1 MTIEVKVPALPES
14 VSDGTLVN
22 WKKQP
27 GQAVQRGENLVDL
40 ETDKV
45 VLDIPAPAD
54 GVLGQIL
61 RQEGDIVTT
70 GDVIAMLEEGAV
82 QSAAEAPAAPAP
94 ASAPAAAPADGVLGQ
109 ILRQEGDIVTT
120 GDVIAM
126 LEEGAVQP
134 AAEAPAVPA
143 PASAPAAAPA
153 LAATAE
159 VDLEG
164 LSPAVRRLAAE
175 NGLDVSKI
183 SGSGRGGRVTKAD
196 VLAYIEAQQQ
206 GRSTPAPAPVSA
218 PVSASVSALVSA
230 PAAPL
235 PPDALGRLEQRVP
248 MTRLRARIAERLL
261 MAKNSTAMLT
271 TFNEIN
277 MKPVMDLR
285 SRYKDQF
292 EKTHNVRL
300 GFMGF
305 FVKAV
310 IEALKRYPAV
320 NGSIDG
326 NDVIYHGY
334 YDIGIAVSSPR
345 GLVVPILRDADQMS
359 LADIEKA
366 IGEFGQKAKE
376 GTLTVEDMTGGTF
389 TITNGGVFG
398 SLMSTPILNPP
409 QSGIL
414 GMHATK
420 DRPVAENGQVVVRP
434 MRSMAHSYDQRII
447 EGREAVTFLVTVKE
461 CIEGPA
467 RLVLNV

>member
-1 MTIEVKVPALPES
+1 MTIEVKVPSLPES
-14 VSDGTLVN
+14 VTDGTLVN
-22 WKKQP
+22 WKKKP
-27 GQAVQRGENLVDL
+27 GDTVKRGENLVDL

-54 GVLGQIL
+54 GVLSQIV
-61 RQEGDIVTT
+61 RQEGEVVTT
-70 GDVIAMLEEGAV
+70 GEVIGTLEE
-82 QSAAEAPAAPAP
+82 SAGSEAMPPATPPVAAASTPSPTAPA
-94 ASAPAAAPADGVLGQ
+94 
-109 ILRQEGDIVTT
+109 T
-120 GDVIAM
+120 
-126 LEEGAVQP
+126 
-134 AAEAPAVPA
+134 
-143 PASAPAAAPA
+143 
-153 LAATAE
+153 E

-175 NGLDVSKI
+175 HGLDMSKVP
-183 SGSGRGGRVTKAD
+183 GSGRGGRVTKAD
-196 VLAYIEAQQQ
+196 VLAFLEGRQQ
-206 GRSTPAPAPVSA
+206 AKPVSA
-218 PVSASVSALVSA
+218 PIPVMAASAAPRPAPVVA
-230 PAAPL
+230 PAGAPL
-235 PPDALGRLEQRVP
+235 PPDSLGRLEQRVP

-285 SRYKDQF
+285 NRYKDDF
-292 EKTHNVRL
+292 EKKHGVRL

-310 IEALKRYPAV
+310 VEALKRYPAV

-326 NDVIYHGY
+326 NDIIYHGY

-345 GLVVPILRDADQMS
+345 GLVVPILRDVDRMS

-366 IGEFGQKAKE
+366 IGEFGQKAKD
-376 GTLTVEDMTGGTF
+376 GTLTVEEMTGGTF

-420 DRPVAENGQVVVRP
+420 DRPVAENGQVVIRP
-434 MRSMAHSYDQRII
+434 MMYVAHSYDHRII
-447 EGREAVTFLVTVKE
+447 DGREAVTFLVTVKE
-461 CIEGPA
+461 CIEDPA
-467 RLVLNV
+467 RLILNV

>member
-22 WKKQP
+22 WKKKP
-27 GQAVQRGENLVDL
+27 GEAVKRGENLVDL

-54 GVLGQIL
+54 GVLGSIL
-61 RQEGDIVTT
+61 RQEGETVTT
-70 GDVIAMLEEGAV
+70 GDVIATLEESG
-82 QSAAEAPAAPAP
+82 AAEAAIPVAAAMAAPAP
-94 ASAPAAAPADGVLGQ
+94 TSTSAPA
-109 ILRQEGDIVTT
+109 T
-120 GDVIAM
+120 
-126 LEEGAVQP
+126 
-134 AAEAPAVPA
+134 
-143 PASAPAAAPA
+143 
-153 LAATAE
+153 E

-175 NGLDVSKI
+175 HGLDI
-183 SGSGRGGRVTKAD
+183 ARIPGSGRGGRVTKAD
-196 VLAYIEAQQQ
+196 VLAFLEGKQPARPVSATPIPPASPPPVAKGGQ
-206 GRSTPAPAPVSA
+206 GGFTAPAPAPVA
-218 PVSASVSALVSA
+218 AAATTALPV
-230 PAAPL
+230 
-235 PPDALGRLEQRVP
+235 DALGRLEQRVP
-248 MTRLRARIAERLL
+248 MTRLRARVAERLL
-261 MAKNSTAMLT
+261 MAKNNTAMLT

-285 SRYKDQF
+285 NRYKDEF
-292 EKTHNVRL
+292 EKKHGVRL

-310 IEALKRYPAV
+310 IESLKRYPAV

-326 NDVIYHGY
+326 NDIIYHGY
-334 YDIGIAVSSPR
+334 YDIGIAVASPR

-359 LADIEKA
+359 LADIEKT

-376 GTLTVEDMTGGTF
+376 GTLTVEEMTGGTF

-420 DRPVAENGQVVVRP
+420 DRPVAENGQVVIRP
-434 MRSMAHSYDQRII
+434 MMYVAHSYDHRII
-447 EGREAVTFLVTVKE
+447 DGREAVTFLVTVKE
-461 CIEGPA
+461 CIEDPA
-467 RLVLNV
+467 RLVLQV

>member
-1 MTIEVKVPALPES
+1 MTTEVKVPTLPES

-22 WKKQP
+22 WKKKP
-27 GQAVQRGENLVDL
+27 GEPVKRGENLVDL

-54 GVLGQIL
+54 GVMGPIL
-61 RQEGDIVTT
+61 RLEGDVVTT
-70 GDVIAMLEEGAV
+70 GDVIATLEEGAV
-82 QSAAEAPAAPAP
+82 AA
-94 ASAPAAAPADGVLGQ
+94 ASAPAAAPAPV
-109 ILRQEGDIVTT
+109 
-120 GDVIAM
+120 
-126 LEEGAVQP
+126 
-134 AAEAPAVPA
+134 AAPA
-143 PASAPAAAPA
+143 PAPVAAVAAAPA
-153 LAATAE
+153 GK

-175 NGLDVSKI
+175 HGLDISKVI
-183 SGSGRGGRVTKAD
+183 ASGRGGRVTKAD
-196 VLAYIEAQQQ
+196 VLAYLD
-206 GRSTPAPAPVSA
+206 GRSTAAAPAVSAPVSLAPAVAAPAPAPVA
-218 PVSASVSALVSA
+218 P
-230 PAAPL
+230 
-235 PPDALGRLEQRVP
+235 DTRGRVEQRVP

-261 MAKNSTAMLT
+261 MAKNTTAMLT

-277 MKPVMDLR
+277 MKPVMELR
-285 SRYKDQF
+285 ARYKDSF
-292 EKTHNVRL
+292 EKKHGVRL

-310 IEALKRYPAV
+310 VEALKRFPAV

-326 NDVIYHGY
+326 NDIVYHGY
-334 YDIGIAVSSPR
+334 YDIGVAVSSPR

-366 IGEFGQKAKE
+366 IGEFGKKAKE
-376 GTLTVEDMTGGTF
+376 GTLTVEEMTGGTF

-420 DRPVAENGQVVVRP
+420 DRAVVENGQVVARP
-434 MRSMAHSYDQRII
+434 MMYVAHSYDHRII
-447 EGREAVTFLVTVKE
+447 DGREAVTFLVTVKE
-461 CIEGPA
+461 CIEDPA
-467 RLVLNV
+467 RILLNV

>member
-1 MTIEVKVPALPES
+1 MTVEVKVPSLPES

-22 WKKQP
+22 WKKKP
-27 GQAVQRGENLVDL
+27 GEAVKRGENLVDL

-54 GVLGQIL
+54 GILGQIL

-70 GDVIAMLEEGAV
+70 GEVIATLEEGAV
-82 QSAAEAPAAPAP
+82 AQAATPAAAPAPTPVAAAPAP
-94 ASAPAAAPADGVLGQ
+94 AAPAAAPA
-109 ILRQEGDIVTT
+109 
-120 GDVIAM
+120 
-126 LEEGAVQP
+126 
-134 AAEAPAVPA
+134 
-143 PASAPAAAPA
+143 
-153 LAATAE
+153 AE

-175 NGLDVSKI
+175 HGLDIGKI
-183 SGSGRGGRVTKAD
+183 PGSGRSGRVTKAD
-196 VLAYIEAQQQ
+196 VLMFIEARKS
-206 GRSTPAPAPVSA
+206 GVPAPAAAAPVPTPVVAVSA
-218 PVSASVSALVSA
+218 PAIVTA

-235 PPDALGRLEQRVP
+235 APDALGRLEQRVP

-261 MAKNSTAMLT
+261 TAKNTTAMLT

-285 SRYKDQF
+285 NRYKDAF
-292 EKTHNVRL
+292 EKKHGVRL

-310 IEALKRYPAV
+310 VEALKRFPAV

-326 NDVIYHGY
+326 NDIVYHGY
-334 YDIGIAVSSPR
+334 YDIGVAVSSPR
-345 GLVVPILRDADQMS
+345 GLVVPILRDVDQMS
-359 LADIEKA
+359 LADIEKT
-366 IGEFGQKAKE
+366 IGEFGKKAKE
-376 GTLTVEDMTGGTF
+376 GTLTVEEMTGGTF

-414 GMHATK
+414 GMHATR
-420 DRPVAENGQVVVRP
+420 DRPVAENGQVVIRP
-434 MRSMAHSYDQRII
+434 MMYVAHSYDHRII
-447 EGREAVTFLVTVKE
+447 DGREAVTFLVVVKE
-461 CIEGPA
+461 CIEDPA
-467 RLVLNV
+467 RLILNV

>member
-82 QSAAEAPAAPAP
+82 QPAAEAPAA
-94 ASAPAAAPADGVLGQ
+94 
-109 ILRQEGDIVTT
+109 
-120 GDVIAM
+120 
-126 LEEGAVQP
+126 
-134 AAEAPAVPA
+134 PA

-206 GRSTPAPAPVSA
+206 GRSTPAPAPVAA
-218 PVSASVSALVSA
+218 PVAA

-235 PPDALGRLEQRVP
+235 PPDTLGRLEQRVP

-285 SRYKDQF
+285 NRYKDQF

-326 NDVIYHGY
+326 NDVVYHGY

-420 DRPVAENGQVVVRP
+420 DRPVAENGQVVIRP
-434 MRSMAHSYDQRII
+434 MMYVAHSYDHRII
-447 EGREAVTFLVTVKE
+447 DGREAVTFLVTVKE
-461 CIEGPA
+461 CIEDPA

>member
-1 MTIEVKVPALPES
+1 
-14 VSDGTLVN
+14 
-22 WKKQP
+22 
-27 GQAVQRGENLVDL
+27 DL

-54 GVLGQIL
+54 GVLGAIL
-61 RQEGDIVTT
+61 RQEGETVAT
-70 GDVIAMLEEGAV
+70 GDVIAILEE
-82 QSAAEAPAAPAP
+82 SAGAEAATPAA
-94 ASAPAAAPADGVLGQ
+94 V
-109 ILRQEGDIVTT
+109 
-120 GDVIAM
+120 
-126 LEEGAVQP
+126 
-134 AAEAPAVPA
+134 
-143 PASAPAAAPA
+143 AAPA
-153 LAATAE
+153 LAPTSAAVSE
-159 VDLEG
+159 ADLEG

-175 NGLDVSKI
+175 HGLDIAKI
-183 SGSGRGGRVTKAD
+183 PGSGRSGRVTKAD
-196 VLAYIEAQQQ
+196 VLAFLD
-206 GRSTPAPAPVSA
+206 GRQPTRPVSVPITLKPVAAPTAPVA
-218 PVSASVSALVSA
+218 A
-230 PAAPL
+230 PAATAL
-235 PPDALGRLEQRVP
+235 PADALGRLEQRVP

-261 MAKNSTAMLT
+261 LAKNNTAMLT

-285 SRYKDQF
+285 NRYKDEF
-292 EKTHNVRL
+292 EKKHGVRL

-334 YDIGIAVSSPR
+334 YDIGIAVASPR
-345 GLVVPILRDADQMS
+345 GLVVPILRDADRMS
-359 LADIEKA
+359 LADIEKT
-366 IGEFGQKAKE
+366 IGEFGKKAKE

-420 DRPVAENGQVVVRP
+420 DRPVAENGQVVIRP
-434 MRSMAHSYDQRII
+434 MMYVAHSYDHRII
-447 EGREAVTFLVTVKE
+447 DGREAVTFLVTVKE
-461 CIEGPA
+461 CIEDPA
-467 RLVLNV
+467 RLVLQV